1 MTSRQL
7 RLLRAATAS
16 GGATLVAAASHTTA
30 GGAAPHPLLVVAVAI
45 LLVPLAA
52 LLIGARISRA
62 RTALTVLTSQ
72 GLFHLVFQLLGTPTG
87 TATPAGHQ
95 HHLDLAALGPAVAT
109 AAPDSPMLVGHI
121 VAAILTT
128 ALVCH
133 GESSVRAVV
142 GWVQAR
148 LRHAV
153 AVFRPLSEHPVLPVF
168 SIRAPDDDPLA
179 ASVSRRGPPV
189 LV

>member
-16 GGATLVAAASHTTA
+16 GAATLVAAASHTTA
-30 GGAAPHPLLVVAVAI
+30 GGAAPHPLLVVAVAT

-52 LLIGARISRA
+52 LLIGARLSRA
-62 RTALTVLTSQ
+62 RIALTVLVSQ

-87 TATPAGHQ
+87 ATALAGHE
-95 HHLDLAALGPAVAT
+95 HHLDLAALGPVVAT
-109 AAPDSPMLVGHI
+109 ATPDALMLVGHVI
-121 VAAILTT
+121 AAIITT

-133 GESSVRAVV
+133 GESSVRAIA

-148 LRHAV
+148 LRHTV
-153 AVFRPLSEHPVLPVF
+153 TVFRPSHERPAFPVF
-168 SIRAPDDDPLA
+168 AIRVPNENVFSV
-179 ASVSRRGPPV
+179 SVSRRGPPAHA
-189 LV
+189 

>member
-16 GGATLVAAASHTTA
+16 GAATLVAAASHTTA

-52 LLIGARISRA
+52 LLIGVGMSRA
-62 RTALTVLTSQ
+62 RIALTVLISQ

-87 TATPAGHQ
+87 TAAPAGHQ
-95 HHLDLAALGPAVAT
+95 HHLDLAALGPVVAT
-109 AAPDSPMLVGHI
+109 TAPDSLMLIGH
-121 VAAILTT
+121 VAAAILTT
-128 ALVCH
+128 ALLCH
-133 GESSVRAVV
+133 GESSVRAIA

-148 LRHAV
+148 LRHAA
-153 AVFRPLSEHPVLPVF
+153 AVFRPLSEHPALPVF
-168 SIRAPDDDPLA
+168 AIRLPDQDLLA
-179 ASVSRRGPPV
+179 ASVSRRGPPA